1 MTSKTEIEYDLQ
13 KTSDILILN
22 GTLTESPGLIHG
34 KTGIAI
40 FFFHYSQYTKN
51 LLFADYAMDI
61 IYEIQNQ
68 IHSNSLANYENGIAG
83 IGVGI
88 DYLIQNNF
96 LTSEDDIYEDI
107 DERMYRAVMYD
118 PWQSFNMYD
127 GLTGYGRY
135 WIMRLGYQSP
145 SKYAK
150 ECLTHIIIK
159 IKDNLS
165 NISPDEQTDIY
176 CFLHDLQKTS
186 SFSNCT
192 DILKQCYKWDLF
204 SSKHIN
210 RYFPHLKNHIIGNK
224 ARIIKYYNYF
234 TNPQHNDNI
243 NNNFYLDTE
252 ISPKSMGILDGFAG
266 KGLLQ
271 LTTLNS
277 LNTRWMQLL

>member
-1 MTSKTEIEYDLQ
+1 M
-13 KTSDILILN
+13 
-22 GTLTESPGLIHG
+22 
-34 KTGIAI
+34 
-40 FFFHYSQYTKN
+40 
-51 LLFADYAMDI
+51 LFADYAMDI

-176 CFLHDLQKTS
+176 CFLHDLQKHQALVIVPT
-186 SFSNCT
+186 F
-192 DILKQCYKWDLF
+192 
-204 SSKHIN
+204 
-210 RYFPHLKNHIIGNK
+210 
-224 ARIIKYYNYF
+224 
-234 TNPQHNDNI
+234 
-243 NNNFYLDTE
+243 
-252 ISPKSMGILDGFAG
+252 
-266 KGLLQ
+266 
-271 LTTLNS
+271 
-277 LNTRWMQLL
+277 

>member
-1 MTSKTEIEYDLQ
+1 
-13 KTSDILILN
+13 
-22 GTLTESPGLIHG
+22 
-34 KTGIAI
+34 
-40 FFFHYSQYTKN
+40 
-51 LLFADYAMDI
+51 
-61 IYEIQNQ
+61 
-68 IHSNSLANYENGIAG
+68 
-83 IGVGI
+83 
-88 DYLIQNNF
+88 
-96 LTSEDDIYEDI
+96 
-107 DERMYRAVMYD
+107 MYRAVMYD